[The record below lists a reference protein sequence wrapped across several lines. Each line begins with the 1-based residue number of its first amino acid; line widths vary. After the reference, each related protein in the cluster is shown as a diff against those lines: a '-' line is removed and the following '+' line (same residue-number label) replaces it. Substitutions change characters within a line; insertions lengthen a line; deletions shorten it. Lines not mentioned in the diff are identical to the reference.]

1 MAVDLTGSQISIA
14 MVLNAELIPGYP
26 RLAHEMG
33 SMSEIAVFRRF
44 SDLNCQSL
52 LYYQAELM
60 MLEAQLRKM
69 EKQTSDT
76 GKSAANGATKTIQES
91 YATDWYCLGED
102 DPENPQWKLVLRLRD
117 VLKEYS
123 QSQQTLSSLWS
134 LVHINAIHANHGPDV
149 SI

>member
-1 MAVDLTGSQISIA
+1 MDLTGRQISIA
-14 MVLNAELIPGYP
+14 MALNAELIPGCP

-44 SDLNCQSL
+44 FDLNYQNL
-52 LYYQAELM
+52 LYYQAELT

-69 EKQTSDT
+69 EKQTSDAS
-76 GKSAANGATKTIQES
+76 KSAASGARKTIQES
-91 YATDWYCLGED
+91 YATDWYCLGEY

-123 QSQQTLSSLWS
+123 QSQQNLSSLWS
-134 LVHINAIHANHGPDV
+134 LVHIDAVHANHGADV
-149 SI
+149 ST